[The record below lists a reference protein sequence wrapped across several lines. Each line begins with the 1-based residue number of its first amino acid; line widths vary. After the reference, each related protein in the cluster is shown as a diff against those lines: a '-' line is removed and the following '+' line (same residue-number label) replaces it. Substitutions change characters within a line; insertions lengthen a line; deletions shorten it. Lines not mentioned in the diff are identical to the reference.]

1 MYKSYKTPWAIML
14 FATILLLA
22 ACASGGFLKA
32 AQPVEGMITN
42 YETGEPVP
50 DAFVVARWTGTSGGL
65 GHSGG
70 AICFHVEVTRTDAE
84 GQYFIPPPKIR
95 PEYADYRKPRI
106 LITAYK
112 PGYRRPY
119 WVNDVPSPTDQLIDS
134 DETPHERISYLLD
147 VRKNISCMQAG
158 ESEQNLLVIYK
169 SLYTESVRFAETK
182 DEKITAFSLLQNIES
197 IELGGDEASK
207 RFYERLKELQ

>member
-14 FATILLLA
+14 SATSIMLA
-22 ACASGGFLKA
+22 ACASGGFLTA
-32 AQPVEGMITN
+32 AQPVDGVITN
-42 YETGEPVP
+42 YETGAPIP

-70 AICFHVEVTRTDAE
+70 AICFHVEVTKTDTE
-84 GQYFIPPPKIR
+84 GRYFIPPPKIR

-119 WVNDVPSPTDQLIDS
+119 WVNDVPSPTNQLIESEDTSSERMVYLS
-134 DETPHERISYLLD
+134 DVL
-147 VRKNISCMQAG
+147 KNTDCRQAG
-158 ESEQNLLVIYK
+158 GGEKNLLKLRQAIYQEVKSMEKDIPDK
-169 SLYTESVRFAETK
+169 SLISWYLMQVEQLEIGY
-182 DEKITAFSLLQNIES
+182 E
-197 IELGGDEASK
+197 EAANRHS
-207 RFYERLKELQ
+207 ERRRQYR

>member
-119 WVNDVPSPTDQLIDS
+119 WVNDVPSPTDQLI
-134 DETPHERISYLLD
+134 ETQETSEARMDYLHDVDKNTNCDLAGEGIKNLLPLYEEIYADAVMSTETNEDKKYSLYFLSNIEALTLEGNAALDRYNERI
-147 VRKNISCMQAG
+147 R
-158 ESEQNLLVIYK
+158 
-169 SLYTESVRFAETK
+169 SLK
-182 DEKITAFSLLQNIES
+182 
-197 IELGGDEASK
+197 
-207 RFYERLKELQ
+207 